1 MSTTHSPETT
11 RRRVAAL
18 QLTIG
23 RRERLERRLQAALI
37 AARAAHAEALAQRD
51 AQLARTEAEREQL
64 RGFHARIA
72 QMMTGG
78 SAVRLAEL
86 NATMRYADVVAVR
99 VQQMEGELAAIDTT
113 LRGKADELAAATR
126 ALAVNRSR
134 IDLCGE
140 RIAHLH
146 VELDRQA
153 TDAEDDEAEEIA
165 LARLRPPTGIHGR
178 AL

>member
-1 MSTTHSPETT
+1 
-11 RRRVAAL
+11 
-18 QLTIG
+18 
-23 RRERLERRLQAALI
+23 
-37 AARAAHAEALAQRD
+37 
-51 AQLARTEAEREQL
+51 
-64 RGFHARIA
+64 
-72 QMMTGG
+72 MMTGG

-146 VELDRQA
+146 IELDRQA
-153 TDAEDDEAEEIA
+153 SDAEDDEAEETA
-165 LARLRPPTGIHGR
+165 LARLRPPTGIHGT
-178 AL
+178 AV